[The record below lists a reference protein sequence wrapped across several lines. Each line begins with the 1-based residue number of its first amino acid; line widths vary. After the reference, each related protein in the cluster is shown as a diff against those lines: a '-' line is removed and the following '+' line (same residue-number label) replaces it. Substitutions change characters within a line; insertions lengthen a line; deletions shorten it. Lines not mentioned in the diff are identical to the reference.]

1 MGTVG
6 TTAQLLL
13 KSPPLSISSARR
25 MIRQKL
31 EEQKNLLFSATR
43 TDFNENT
50 GLTGRQSAAA
60 FRSTAQLT

>member
-6 TTAQLLL
+6 TTAVTFEITSAFDFVG
-13 KSPPLSISSARR
+13 KKNDSAKARR
-25 MIRQKL
+25 T
-31 EEQKNLLFSATR
+31 KNLLFSATR